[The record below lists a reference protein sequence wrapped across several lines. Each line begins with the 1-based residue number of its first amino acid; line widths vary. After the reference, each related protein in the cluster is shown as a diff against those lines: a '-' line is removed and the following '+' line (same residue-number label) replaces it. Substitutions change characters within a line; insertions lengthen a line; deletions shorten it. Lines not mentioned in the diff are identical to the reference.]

1 MYGERALHPLSVSE
15 SQLMERKVDV
25 GWVLAPTEYV
35 ERPSRES
42 WDRGLVQQSPES
54 RVQTNSSPAGGD
66 LKEAGD
72 APRRRKR

>member
-42 WDRGLVQQSPES
+42 WDRGQVQQSPES
-54 RVQTNSSPAGGD
+54 RLTV
-66 LKEAGD
+66 
-72 APRRRKR
+72 APLVGT